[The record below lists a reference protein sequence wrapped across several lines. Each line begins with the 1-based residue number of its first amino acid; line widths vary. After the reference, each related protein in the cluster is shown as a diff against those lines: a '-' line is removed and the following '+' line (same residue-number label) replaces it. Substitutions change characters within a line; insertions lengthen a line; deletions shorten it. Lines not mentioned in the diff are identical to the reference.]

1 MGSVATVS
9 IISDIP
15 GLLEFDFGTDF
26 EIYKIAKFGECIK
39 VMHVQSFRLWFC
51 TPKPIYDTLHLKKTN
66 KFLATNIDYFWHHIW
81 WFT

>member
-39 VMHVQSFRLWFC
+39 VMHVQSFRL
-51 TPKPIYDTLHLKKTN
+51 
-66 KFLATNIDYFWHHIW
+66 
-81 WFT
+81 